1 MTTLRPLLWWR
12 SLAELALR
20 RRRGRFAATLLA
32 SVSLTGCAVGPDF
45 SAPAP
50 PAEQNYL
57 QEPATTLGSPGRDR
71 IGQNVRLGATLQ
83 ADWWTRLGS
92 PELDRTVALA
102 LSNNRTID
110 IARANVAK
118 AGELVTAARGGLY
131 PQVDAAAGLAGR
143 QYGASFLGPLA
154 STFPPYSAYTG
165 GLTVSYDLDLFGGTH
180 RRIELAA
187 ADADVQGE
195 ALNATRLT
203 VAGNTVVAALRYAS
217 IRGQIDVVKRVL
229 ASDQQN
235 IALVEAGRGAGLA
248 TQMDVTTAQ
257 SQLDRDR
264 ALLPLLQQELD
275 VTRNALAVLV
285 GKSPATSTAPDFELG
300 KMTLPQDIPLTLPSD
315 LVRARPDIRA
325 AEARLHVANAAVG
338 VATADLYPRVTLS
351 AAIAVE
357 GLMAGPAGAAWSL
370 IGGLAAP
377 IFHGG
382 ELSARKRAAQDAHQA
397 AFSDYQQTVLV
408 AFQQIADNLHGLVNT
423 ADSVRTE
430 QQALDSANAALHLTR
445 LGYGIGNAGIIQ
457 VIDAQRLQQLAE
469 LNLVKAREQRYVVT
483 VNLFVAAG
491 GGLSDTSKQVAMA
504 R

>member
-1 MTTLRPLLWWR
+1 MPWWG
-12 SLAELALR
+12 SSAALALR

-32 SVSLTGCAVGPDF
+32 SVSLAGCAVGPDF

-50 PAEQNYL
+50 PAEQTYL
-57 QEPATTLGSPGRDR
+57 QEPATTSGAAGRDR
-71 IGQNVRLGATLQ
+71 IGQNVRLGAPLQ
-83 ADWWTRLGS
+83 TDWWTRLGS

-110 IARANVAK
+110 VARANVAR

-131 PQVDAAAGLAGR
+131 PHVDAVGGLAGR

-154 STFPPYSAYTG
+154 STFPAYSAYTG

-203 VAGNTVVAALRYAS
+203 VAGNTVVAALQYAS

-235 IALVEAGRGAGLA
+235 IALVEAGHGAGLA

-264 ALLPLLQQELD
+264 ALLPPLQQELD

-300 KMTLPQDIPLTLPSD
+300 RMTLPQDVPLAVPSD

-351 AAIAVE
+351 AAIAAE
-357 GLMAGPAGAAWSL
+357 GLTAGPAAAAWSL

-408 AFQQIADNLHGLVNT
+408 AFQQIADNLHGVVNA

-469 LNLVKAREQRYVVT
+469 LNLVKARAQRYVVT

-491 GGLSDTSKQVAMA
+491 GGLSDTLKQAAMA
-504 R
+504 Q